1 MIKYLRKEYR
11 RRRILRDIKK
21 AKELYEMKMA
31 NYMCASFILV
41 RKKYF
46 RQPIDSI
53 IPEFNQ
59 DFLNAKYKQD
69 YIYPWWDISDRES
82 RIKAFDK
89 LIEVYSKKKDNNRNG
104 ESKS

>member
-1 MIKYLRKEYR
+1 MIKYLLKEYR

-21 AKELYEMKMA
+21 AKKLYEMKMTD
-31 NYMCASFILV
+31 YMCSSFILV

-59 DFLNAKYKQD
+59 DFLNAKYKED
-69 YIYPWWDISDRES
+69 CIYPYPWWDISDRES
-82 RIKAFDK
+82 RIKAYDK
-89 LIEVYSKKKDNNRNG
+89 LIEVYSKR
-104 ESKS
+104 